1 MNIREFLSELQLFF
15 PLERRKEDIPKI
27 FEGYVDDILYELS
40 KDKYKGYDCDFE
52 ILLKTVRSKYTFKE
66 FPSIAKIID
75 FIPEALVTKPRQT
88 SYSGREGEVIQR
100 EINGHIYE
108 FTIVPNHWQNVKTID
123 QLDEEIKFRTKGVCE
138 NE

>member
-1 MNIREFLSELQLFF
+1 MLTVYEFLVKLNKFYPSQEKEAIFQ
-15 PLERRKEDIPKI
+15 ERTNEYANAILAKSIEKKIKYDYDKI
-27 FEGYVDDILYELS
+27 FSHILQTY
-40 KDKYKGYDCDFE
+40 KYKTY
-52 ILLKTVRSKYTFKE
+52 
-66 FPSIAKIID
+66 PSLPEIID
-75 FIPEALVTKPRQT
+75 ALEYGIVTEVN
-88 SYSGREGEVIQR
+88 YSGREGEVIQR